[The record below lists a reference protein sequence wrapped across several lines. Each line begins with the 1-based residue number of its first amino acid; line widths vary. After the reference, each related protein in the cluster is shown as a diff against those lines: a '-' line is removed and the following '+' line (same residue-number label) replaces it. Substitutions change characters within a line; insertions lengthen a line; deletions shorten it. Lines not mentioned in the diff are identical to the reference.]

1 MVLVEVLKISWRILI
16 GILVGKAD
24 HIVNFLRSH
33 SFLKRTF
40 FTFEKITK
48 KWTQIFH
55 LFKFCFISKDCH
67 QRVNGVNPK
76 KFNNMQIARLHIY
89 QILTNHVQLLILCLS
104 CFINTKKKN
113 LRLVQYLSQKKL
125 LTSCIMHVS
134 AFWNCGKS
142 SMSYVNEGGRE
153 FQSLEYINILWYFA
167 AQSLLP
173 TIQNFFSKKALNFFT
188 YI

>member
-1 MVLVEVLKISWRILI
+1 MVLVVVVLKMSWRILI

-33 SFLKRTF
+33 SFLKRTL

-104 CFINTKKKN
+104 CFINTKKKIWDLFN
-113 LRLVQYLSQKKL
+113 IYLKKN
-125 LTSCIMHVS
+125 CWRHVS
-134 AFWNCGKS
+134 CMYLLF
-142 SMSYVNEGGRE
+142 E
-153 FQSLEYINILWYFA
+153 IA
-167 AQSLLP
+167 ANLQWVMWMKGVG
-173 TIQNFFSKKALNFFT
+173 NFNPLNT
-188 YI
+188 